1 MLRRPTF
8 VIDLLS
14 NGGFLKNKQI
24 TVQSSIVNPINLRF
38 HSRAASFTTNF
49 AAMDRFFAEATMLIT
64 CLFVSTSQI
73 CEFVVRVEKL
83 ALSLTMPNRFLLIL
97 SLNFDS
103 LHLLLER

>member
-1 MLRRPTF
+1 MDLQLLETASSGWLLMLRRPTF

-73 CEFVVRVEKL
+73 CEFVATSGVGMR
-83 ALSLTMPNRFLLIL
+83 P
-97 SLNFDS
+97 
-103 LHLLLER
+103 